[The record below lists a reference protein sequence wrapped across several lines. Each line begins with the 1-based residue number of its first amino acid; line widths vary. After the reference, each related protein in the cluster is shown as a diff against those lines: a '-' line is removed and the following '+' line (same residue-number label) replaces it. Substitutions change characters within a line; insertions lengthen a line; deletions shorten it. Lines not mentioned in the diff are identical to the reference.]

1 MLTMM
6 TTLRTLESAASG
18 TRDAEGA
25 ASSATRGGEP
35 LLLSRVTLRVED
47 LRAVFN
53 VLVVLGKVFK
63 QANPSLI
70 PL

>member
-1 MLTMM
+1 V
-6 TTLRTLESAASG
+6 SHSCF
-18 TRDAEGA
+18 
-25 ASSATRGGEP
+25 P
-35 LLLSRVTLRVED
+35 LRVED
-47 LRAVFN
+47 LRAVFS

>member
-1 MLTMM
+1 MSFG
-6 TTLRTLESAASG
+6 RICSRRSPRRQEQVRRKVRPAAQ
-18 TRDAEGA
+18 
-25 ASSATRGGEP
+25 RGEVSHSCFP
-35 LLLSRVTLRVED
+35 LRVED
-47 LRAVFN
+47 LRAVFS

>member
-1 MLTMM
+1 VAVHVPTDPDTEHLLSPATPRVDD
-6 TTLRTLESAASG
+6 LRT
-18 TRDAEGA
+18 
-25 ASSATRGGEP
+25 
-35 LLLSRVTLRVED
+35 
-47 LRAVFN
+47 VFS

>member
-1 MLTMM
+1 
-6 TTLRTLESAASG
+6 
-18 TRDAEGA
+18 
-25 ASSATRGGEP
+25 
-35 LLLSRVTLRVED
+35 LSPATLRVED
-47 LRAVFN
+47 LRTVFN